1 MKDNTTTRFVFAA
14 PRVLQRRGGT
24 ALPWRI
30 LWKNALLALAVLGL
44 LACMC
49 DGERGVFVSEG
60 DEGNFASPY
69 DEGSGLLWETYVKSI
84 EIFNQGNQMHMRN
97 EYDEAIALYR
107 QAVKLNPNLGEAY
120 LNMGNIFRGPE
131 QLWAYEKAVE
141 VSEKNPRLR
150 ADALANVGHY
160 LVEGSGN
167 DNNYVVIQRAV
178 NLYKEAIALRPNHD
192 AALYNLGIA
201 YEKQGKRQL
210 AYDTYMKVLK
220 VLPDHYGANLNAG
233 NLCMYAGLLNLSL
246 AYHVKA
252 LNSPTLSTY
261 YKIGLLNNMGQT
273 LKMQFRIEKSI

>member
-1 MKDNTTTRFVFAA
+1 MKDNTTTRFAFGCSACA
-14 PRVLQRRGGT
+14 SAKRRNCR
-24 ALPWRI
+24 AMAYLV
-30 LWKNALLALAVLGL
+30 KNVSLALAVLGL
-44 LACMC
+44 LACMG
-49 DGERGVFVSEG
+49 DGEREVFVSEG

-69 DEGSGLLWETYVKSI
+69 DEGGGLLWETYVKSI

-167 DNNYVVIQRAV
+167 DNNYVVIQRGSISTR
-178 NLYKEAIALRPNHD
+178 KRSPSGQITMPRCTT
-192 AALYNLGIA
+192 LG
-201 YEKQGKRQL
+201 
-210 AYDTYMKVLK
+210 
-220 VLPDHYGANLNAG
+220 
-233 NLCMYAGLLNLSL
+233 
-246 AYHVKA
+246 
-252 LNSPTLSTY
+252 
-261 YKIGLLNNMGQT
+261 
-273 LKMQFRIEKSI
+273 